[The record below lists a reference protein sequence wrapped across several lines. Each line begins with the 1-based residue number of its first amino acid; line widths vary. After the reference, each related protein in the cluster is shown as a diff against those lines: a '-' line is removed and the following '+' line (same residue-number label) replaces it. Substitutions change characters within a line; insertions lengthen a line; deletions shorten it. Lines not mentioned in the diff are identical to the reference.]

1 MSPKK
6 RIQFALFVAIFS
18 CVAKHAK
25 TFTQPH
31 CILRSFRTRASRPHL
46 LVTGLNMGQGEL
58 KQPSP
63 LIVALT
69 REDGKNDKLRDA
81 LLSNQRIR
89 QLSKSSGVS
98 FQINEIPCIEHALGA
113 DRDKL
118 SSTLAM
124 EDFDYIVIT
133 SPEAAKI
140 LAHAWIEAG
149 QPKLGMVAAVGKA
162 TEEKLNE
169 FGIDVSFVPSKAT
182 ATTLAKELPL
192 SDDGNTSTALY
203 PASAKANDTLQKG
216 LEKRGFSVVR
226 LNTYDT
232 VPASWNDNQIS
243 LAKSASVVCFASPS
257 AVKAWLK
264 NTDRFETPRALASC
278 IGETSATACRTNN
291 WRREHIFYPEKP
303 GVAGWA
309 VAVADALEYLTKEIS
324 VNYSF

>member
-1 MSPKK
+1 
-6 RIQFALFVAIFS
+6 
-18 CVAKHAK
+18 
-25 TFTQPH
+25 
-31 CILRSFRTRASRPHL
+31 
-46 LVTGLNMGQGEL
+46 MGQGEL

-63 LIVALT
+63 FVVALT

-81 LLSNQRIR
+81 LLSNQRIH
-89 QLSKSSGVS
+89 SGVS
-98 FQINEIPCIEHALGA
+98 FQIIEIPCIEHALGA

-182 ATTLAKELPL
+182 ATTLAKELPP

-216 LEKRGFSVVR
+216 LEKRGFTVVR

-232 VPASWNDNQIS
+232 VPASWNDEQIS
-243 LAKSASVVCFASPS
+243 LAQSASVVCFASPS

-264 NTDRFETPRALASC
+264 NIDCFETPRALASC
-278 IGETSATACRTNN
+278 IGETSANACRENS
-291 WRREHIFYPEKP
+291 WRREHIFHPEKP
-303 GVAGWA
+303 GVTGWA

-324 VNYSF
+324 VN